1 MRCTKAVIYSENLK
15 NNVNQIKN
23 NLKEGVKLCV
33 AVKANAYGNG
43 ALECAKIYEELKV
56 DYMAIATVE
65 EGRFLRE
72 NGITTPLLLLS
83 LADPNEFESIVK
95 YGITPLV
102 YEEEYFSRLN
112 EEACKQ
118 AVVNPVFLAIDT
130 GMGRIGC
137 HPEEA
142 LKVSRKLQGYKNISQ
157 KGVITHFA
165 VSDSIKKSDIKYT
178 KKQFSLFMKAIES
191 MKQNGIEP
199 GIRTCAA
206 SAASIAF
213 PEMQLDMV
221 RPGIILYGY
230 YADQVTKEYLEK
242 SGKKLELEPVMQFE
256 TKVSSVRL
264 LKKGESV
271 SYGRTWKCKK
281 DTYIG
286 VLPAGYADGLLRRNA
301 KILKVSINGT
311 SYPVVGRICMD
322 QCMIDLGSNEKNVK
336 AWDKAIIFGPKSK
349 GSFMTADDIARKTG
363 TISYEVM
370 TAISS
375 RVKRE
380 VQ

>member
-15 NNVNQIKN
+15 NNILEIKK
-23 NLKEGVKLCV
+23 NLKTNVKICA

-43 ALECAKIYEELKV
+43 ALECAKIYEELQV

-65 EGRFLRE
+65 EGIFLRK
-72 NGITTPLLLLS
+72 NGIKSPLLLLS
-83 LADPNEFESIVK
+83 LADKVEFENIILNN
-95 YGITPLV
+95 ITPLV
-102 YEEEYFSRLN
+102 YEEEYFSSLDAASKKLN
-112 EEACKQ
+112 AKTS
-118 AVVNPVFLAIDT
+118 VFLAIDT

-137 HPEEA
+137 LPDQAAEVAEKISHY
-142 LKVSRKLQGYKNISQ
+142 SNIHLD
-157 KGVITHFA
+157 GVITHFA
-165 VSDSIKKSDIKYT
+165 VSDSVKKTDIRYT
-178 KKQFSLFMKAIES
+178 KKQFKLFTDAIES
-191 MKQNGIEP
+191 IREKGINP

-230 YADQVTKEYLEK
+230 YADQVTEKYL
-242 SGKKLELEPVMQFE
+242 SKKGIELKLQPVMEFQ
-256 TKVSSVRL
+256 TKVSSVRF
-264 LKKGESV
+264 LKKGMSV

-301 KILKVSINGT
+301 KILSVSIKGK
-311 SYPVVGRICMD
+311 SYPIVGRICMD
-322 QCMIDLGSNEKNVK
+322 QCMVNLGENKDQIK

-349 GSFMTADDIARKTG
+349 GACMDANDIAVKSG

-370 TAISS
+370 TAISA

-380 VQ
+380 LV